1 MSPAPAPFATAMS
14 SAAPS
19 LPLER
24 GAAGPGVAELQ
35 RRLRA
40 AGYPTGDDPAAEL
53 LAGTEAALQRFQH
66 DHGMPSHGV
75 CDRETWARVVE
86 AEFQLGDR
94 LLCLVSPMTRGK
106 DVAEL
111 QLRLGSLG
119 FDAGRVDG
127 IFGPSTQLAVRDFQ
141 RNAGLVADDVCGP
154 DTVEALQRLEGRAGR
169 STVAGVRERER
180 LRQLKDG
187 LIGLRLAV
195 GGTPDTQHLADALV
209 AKVESVGGSAAVL
222 RGTWEEQADAA
233 NQFGADAVL
242 GLTLV
247 ATTTVRAA
255 YFEVPGFASYGGQ
268 LLAERLVDELPGLP
282 GWPDGSATGMQV
294 PLLRET
300 RAPAVLLEMGPVDL
314 VSAAPEQLVT
324 ALYRSVDSWI
334 AALD

>member
-1 MSPAPAPFATAMS
+1 MPP
-14 SAAPS
+14 
-19 LPLER
+19 LPLDP
-24 GAAGPGVAELQ
+24 GATGPEVAELQ

-40 AGYPTGDDPAAEL
+40 AGYPTGEDPAAEL
-53 LAGTEAALQRFQH
+53 LAGTTAALQRFQA
-66 DHGMPSHGV
+66 DHGMPGTGI
-75 CDRETWARVVE
+75 CDQVTWDRVVE

-106 DVAEL
+106 DVSEL

-154 DTVEALQRLEGRAGR
+154 ETVQALQRLEGRAGR

-187 LIGLRLAV
+187 LIELRLAV
-195 GGTPDTQHLADALV
+195 AGSPETRSLARALAD
-209 AKVESVGGSAAVL
+209 KVESVGGAAVVL
-222 RGTWEEQADAA
+222 DGSWEDQADEA
-233 NQFGADAVL
+233 NRFGADLVL
-242 GLTLV
+242 GLVLGTA
-247 ATTTVRAA
+247 ATVQAT
-255 YFEVPGFASYGGQ
+255 YFEVPGFVSYGGQ
-268 LLAERLVDELPGLP
+268 QLAERLVDELPRLP
-282 GWPDGSATGMQV
+282 GWPAGTATGMQV

-314 VSAAPEQLVT
+314 VAGAPDQLVA
-324 ALYRSVDSWI
+324 ALYQAVDGWI

>member
-1 MSPAPAPFATAMS
+1 MSP
-14 SAAPS
+14 
-19 LPLER
+19 LPLAD
-24 GAAGPGVAELQ
+24 GAAGPEVAELQ

-53 LAGTEAALQRFQH
+53 RDGTVAALRRFQS
-66 DHGMPSHGV
+66 DHGMPATGT
-75 CDRETWARVVE
+75 CDQVTWDRVVE

-106 DVAEL
+106 DVSEL

-154 DTVEALQRLEGRAGR
+154 ETVQALQRLEGRAGR

-187 LIGLRLAV
+187 LIELRLAV
-195 GGTPDTQHLADALV
+195 AGTPETRPLASALA
-209 AKVESVGGSAAVL
+209 AKVESVGGAAVVL
-222 RGTWEEQADAA
+222 DGTWEDQADGA
-233 NQFGADAVL
+233 NRFGADLVL
-242 GLTLV
+242 GLVLGAGEGV
-247 ATTTVRAA
+247 QAT

-268 LLAERLVDELPGLP
+268 QLAERLVAELPRLP
-282 GWPDGSATGMQV
+282 GWPEGAATGMQV

-300 RAPAVLLEMGPVDL
+300 RAPAVLLEMGPAALVDH
-314 VSAAPEQLVT
+314 APEHLVA
-324 ALYRSVDSWI
+324 ALYQAVDGWI
-334 AALD
+334 ADLD

>member
-1 MSPAPAPFATAMS
+1 M
-14 SAAPS
+14 PS
-19 LPLER
+19 FPLDQ
-24 GAAGPGVAELQ
+24 GASGPEVAELQ

-53 LAGTEAALQRFQH
+53 AAGTVGALERFQT
-66 DHGMPSHGV
+66 DHGMPATGV
-75 CDRETWARVVE
+75 CDQVTWARVVE

-106 DVAEL
+106 DVSEL

-154 DTVEALQRLEGRAGR
+154 DTVMALQRLEGRAGR

-180 LRQLKDG
+180 LRQLRDG
-187 LIGLRLAV
+187 LIELRLAV
-195 GGTPDTQHLADALV
+195 GGTPATRHVADALA
-209 AKVESVGGSAAVL
+209 AKAESLGGAATVL
-222 RGTWEEQADAA
+222 DGSWEEQADAA
-233 NQFGADAVL
+233 NRFRADVVI
-242 GLTLV
+242 GVTVV
-247 ATTTVRAA
+247 AAATVRAA
-255 YFEVPGFASYGGQ
+255 FFEVPGFASYGGQ
-268 LLAERLVDELPGLP
+268 QLAERLVAELPALP
-282 GWPDGSATGMQV
+282 GWPEGTATGMQV

-300 RAPAVLLEMGPVDL
+300 KAPAVLLEVGPPDL
-314 VSAAPEQLVT
+314 VADAPDQLVD
-324 ALYRSVDSWI
+324 ALYLAVEGWI

>member
-1 MSPAPAPFATAMS
+1 M
-14 SAAPS
+14 PS
-19 LPLER
+19 FPLTP
-24 GAAGPGVAELQ
+24 GDAGPEVAELQ

-53 LAGTEAALQRFQH
+53 LVGTVAALERFQT
-66 DHGMPSHGV
+66 DHGMPPTGV
-75 CDRETWARVVE
+75 CDQVTWARVVE

-106 DVAEL
+106 DVSEL

-154 DTVEALQRLEGRAGR
+154 ETVVALQRLEGRAGR

-187 LIGLRLAV
+187 LIELRLAV
-195 GGTPDTQHLADALV
+195 GGTPETRHLADALA
-209 AKVESVGGSAAVL
+209 AKVESVGGAALVL
-222 RGTWEEQADAA
+222 DGTWEEQADSA
-233 NQFGADAVL
+233 NRFGADVVL

-247 ATTTVRAA
+247 PGPSVRAT

-268 LLAERLVDELPGLP
+268 QLAEHLVAELPGLP
-282 GWPDGSATGMQV
+282 GWPAGSSTGMQV

-300 RAPAVLLEMGPVDL
+300 RAPAVLLEMGPPETVESTPDAL
-314 VSAAPEQLVT
+314 VN
-324 ALYRSVDSWI
+324 ALYQAVDSWI

>member
-1 MSPAPAPFATAMS
+1 MSP
-14 SAAPS
+14 
-19 LPLER
+19 LPLDP
-24 GAAGPGVAELQ
+24 GATGPEVAELQ

-53 LAGTEAALQRFQH
+53 LAGTSAALQRFQT
-66 DHGMPSHGV
+66 DHGMPANGV
-75 CDRETWARVVE
+75 CDQVTWDRVVE

-106 DVAEL
+106 DVSEL

-154 DTVEALQRLEGRAGR
+154 ETVQALQRLEGRAGR

-187 LIGLRLAV
+187 LIELRVAV
-195 GGTPDTQHLADALV
+195 AGTPATRTLARALA
-209 AKVESVGGSAAVL
+209 AKVESVGGAAAVL
-222 RGTWEEQADAA
+222 DGTWEDQADEA
-233 NQFGADAVL
+233 NRFGADVVL
-242 GLTLV
+242 GLALGAEAAV
-247 ATTTVRAA
+247 QAT

-268 LLAERLVDELPGLP
+268 QLARRLVDELPRLP
-282 GWPDGSATGMQV
+282 GWPDGTANGMQV

-300 RAPAVLLEMGPVDL
+300 RAPAVLLEIGPVEVLEQDPEL
-314 VSAAPEQLVT
+314 LAA
-324 ALYRSVDSWI
+324 ALYQAVDGWI
-334 AALD
+334 ADLD

>member
-1 MSPAPAPFATAMS
+1 MPSFPLTA
-14 SAAPS
+14 
-19 LPLER
+19 
-24 GAAGPGVAELQ
+24 GDAGPEVAELQ

-40 AGYPTGDDPAAEL
+40 AGYPTGDDPAADL
-53 LAGTEAALQRFQH
+53 RNGTVAALERFQG
-66 DHGMPSHGV
+66 DHGMPATGV
-75 CDRETWARVVE
+75 CDQVTWARVVE

-106 DVAEL
+106 DVSEL

-154 DTVEALQRLEGRAGR
+154 ETVVALQRLEGRAGR

-187 LIGLRLAV
+187 LIELRLAV
-195 GGTPDTQHLADALV
+195 GGTPETRHLADALA
-209 AKVESVGGSAAVL
+209 AKVESVGGAATVL
-222 RGTWEEQADAA
+222 DGTWEEQADRA
-233 NQFGADAVL
+233 NRFGADVVL
-242 GLTLV
+242 GLAL
-247 ATTTVRAA
+247 APAPSVRAT

-268 LLAERLVDELPGLP
+268 QLAERLVAELPSLP
-282 GWPDGSATGMQV
+282 GWPAGSSTGMQV

-300 RAPAVLLEMGPVDL
+300 RAPAVLLEMGPPEAVESSPETL
-314 VSAAPEQLVT
+314 VA
-324 ALYRSVDSWI
+324 ALYQAVNGWI

>member
-1 MSPAPAPFATAMS
+1 M
-14 SAAPS
+14 PS
-19 LPLER
+19 FPLDQ
-24 GAAGPGVAELQ
+24 GAAGPEVAELQ

-40 AGYPTGDDPAAEL
+40 AGYPTGEDPAAEL
-53 LAGTEAALQRFQH
+53 LEGTVAALQRFQT
-66 DHGMPSHGV
+66 DHGMPATGV
-75 CDRETWARVVE
+75 CDQVTWARVVE

-106 DVAEL
+106 DVSEL

-154 DTVEALQRLEGRAGR
+154 ETVVALQRLEGRAGR

-187 LIGLRLAV
+187 LIELRLAV
-195 GGTPDTQHLADALV
+195 GGTAETRHLADALA
-209 AKVESVGGSAAVL
+209 AKVESVGGAATVL
-222 RGTWEEQADAA
+222 DGTWEDQADTA
-233 NQFGADAVL
+233 NRFGADVVL

-247 ATTTVRAA
+247 PSATVRAT

-268 LLAERLVDELPGLP
+268 QLAEQLVAVLPGLS
-282 GWPDGSATGMQV
+282 GWPTGSSTGMQV

-300 RAPAVLLEMGPVDL
+300 KAPAVLLEMGPAELVESSPDDL
-314 VSAAPEQLVT
+314 VE
-324 ALYRSVDSWI
+324 ALYRAVDGWV

>member
-1 MSPAPAPFATAMS
+1 M
-14 SAAPS
+14 PS
-19 LPLER
+19 FPLDQ
-24 GAAGPGVAELQ
+24 GAAGPEVAELQ

-53 LAGTEAALQRFQH
+53 LGGTVAALQRFQT
-66 DHGMPSHGV
+66 DHGMPSTGV
-75 CDRETWARVVE
+75 CDQVTWARVVE

-106 DVAEL
+106 DVSEL

-154 DTVEALQRLEGRAGR
+154 ETVVALQRLEGRAGR

-195 GGTPDTQHLADALV
+195 GGAAETRHLADALV
-209 AKVESVGGSAAVL
+209 VKVESVGGEATVL
-222 RGTWEEQADAA
+222 QGTWEEQADSA
-233 NQFGADAVL
+233 NRFGADVVL
-242 GLTLV
+242 GLSLV
-247 ATTTVRAA
+247 AGATVRAT
-255 YFEVPGFASYGGQ
+255 YFEVPGFASYGGRQ
-268 LLAERLVDELPGLP
+268 LAEQLVAVLPGLP
-282 GWPDGSATGMQV
+282 GWPTGSSTGMQV

-300 RAPAVLLEMGPVDL
+300 KAPAVLLEIGPAEL
-314 VSAAPEQLVT
+314 VEASPDELVE
-324 ALYRSVDSWI
+324 ALYRAVDGWV

>member
-1 MSPAPAPFATAMS
+1 LIPAALTTTVTS
-14 SAAPS
+14 I
-19 LPLER
+19 PLEH
-24 GAAGPGVAELQ
+24 GAAGPEVAELQ

-40 AGYPTGDDPAAEL
+40 AGYPTGEDPAAEL
-53 LAGTEAALQRFQH
+53 LDGTLAALERFQT
-66 DHGMPSHGV
+66 DHGMPATGV
-75 CDRETWARVVE
+75 CDQVTWARVVE

-106 DVAEL
+106 DVSEL

-154 DTVEALQRLEGRAGR
+154 ETVVALQRLEGRAGR

-187 LIGLRLAV
+187 LIELRLAV
-195 GGTPDTQHLADALV
+195 GGTPETRHLADALA
-209 AKVESVGGSAAVL
+209 AKVESLGGAATVL
-222 RGTWEEQADAA
+222 DGNWEEQADAA
-233 NQFGADAVL
+233 NRFGADVVL

-247 ATTTVRAA
+247 ATSTVRAT

-268 LLAERLVDELPGLP
+268 QLAERLVVELPDLP
-282 GWPDGSATGMQV
+282 GWSTGSSTGMQV

-314 VSAAPEQLVT
+314 VQSAPEQLVT
-324 ALYRSVDSWI
+324 ALYQAVDRWI
-334 AALD
+334 TALD